1 VDFHINGGFL
11 QQFVSSVDSLGPR
24 CIDRSAVV
32 MPQERVEAVGAR
44 MIAAVGVKDLGQW
57 GRYVRKNL
65 LGGAVGVMDITLV
78 TPRSWDINNWG
89 L

>member
-57 GRYVRKNL
+57 GRYVRKTFWEEPNL
-65 LGGAVGVMDITLV
+65 GEFEFAHG
-78 TPRSWDINNWG
+78 NNCET
-89 L
+89 